1 MPSSTSFGLL
11 LIRLGFGL
19 TLAMHGAQKLVHFSD
34 FSAKQGSVLLA
45 ACAIA
50 GELGGGL
57 GLAVGLLTRLAGVGA
72 AAVMWFVAFKVQGA
86 LQHLGQ
92 IGTGDGTKWEYP
104 FLAGLVGVAFLVM
117 GAVEYSLDEKLFP
130 SKKKPRRIF

>member
-1 MPSSTSFGLL
+1 MPSSISFGLL

-19 TLAMHGAQKLVHFSD
+19 TLAMHGLPKLLHFSD
-34 FSAKQGSVLLA
+34 FAAKQGSVLLA
-45 ACAIA
+45 VCAIA

-57 GLAVGLLTRLAGVGA
+57 GLAVGLLTRLAGAGL

-92 IGTGDGTKWEYP
+92 VGTGDGTKWEYP
-104 FLAGLVGVAFLVM
+104 LLAGLVGFAFVVM
-117 GAVEYSLDEKLFP
+117 GAGEYSLDEKLFP
-130 SKKKPRRIF
+130 TKKKPRRIF